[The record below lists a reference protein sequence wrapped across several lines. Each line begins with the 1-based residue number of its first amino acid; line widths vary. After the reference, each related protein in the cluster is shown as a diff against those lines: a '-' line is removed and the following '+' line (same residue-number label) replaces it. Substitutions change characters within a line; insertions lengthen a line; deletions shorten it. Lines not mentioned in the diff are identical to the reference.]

1 MQLLEGD
8 IPAGRN
14 FIYNFIIAVF
24 SVMLSPVVWSA
35 LFIRVNCLHSY
46 AIQPAN
52 PAGQSTDNILWCVNR
67 HTDDIHVLFLVWDTH
82 APNNEAAVL
91 MQQMIKLLNRIRIS
105 TIMPIRAILVSMRY
119 SLYLVFNMNKA
130 LCSLKKGAL
139 RRKYTLNLKMF
150 FLLIRESTIIC
161 SQYLVSVTLNYD
173 IRAFNVCRLEER
185 ELLSA
190 CLASC
195 VLSNI

>member
-1 MQLLEGD
+1 MLGCPITTYALACEHAD
-8 IPAGRN
+8 AH
-14 FIYNFIIAVF
+14 AVI
-24 SVMLSPVVWSA
+24 VP
-35 LFIRVNCLHSY
+35 
-46 AIQPAN
+46 
-52 PAGQSTDNILWCVNR
+52 
-67 HTDDIHVLFLVWDTH
+67 
-82 APNNEAAVL
+82 
-91 MQQMIKLLNRIRIS
+91 
-105 TIMPIRAILVSMRY
+105 
-119 SLYLVFNMNKA
+119 
-130 LCSLKKGAL
+130 LCSLTKGAL

-150 FLLIRESTIIC
+150 FLLIREATILC

>member
-82 APNNEAAVL
+82 APNNKAAVL
-91 MQQMIKLLNRIRIS
+91 MQQMIKLLNRIRVS

-119 SLYLVFNMNKA
+119 SL
-130 LCSLKKGAL
+130 
-139 RRKYTLNLKMF
+139 
-150 FLLIRESTIIC
+150 
-161 SQYLVSVTLNYD
+161 
-173 IRAFNVCRLEER
+173 
-185 ELLSA
+185 
-190 CLASC
+190 
-195 VLSNI
+195 